1 MTHPPGLSPQRE
13 GTFDHQRCIS
23 YHVPMKTVS
32 KGKLKDQMLECFSD
46 VERTGEPLI
55 VTDHGREVL
64 EVRPVASKS
73 IVTAEEVVAW
83 YRTGSGPGV
92 VPEEAELLKSEPVE
106 DWEALRDDKGD
117 QW

>member
-1 MTHPPGLSPQRE
+1 
-13 GTFDHQRCIS
+13 
-23 YHVPMKTVS
+23 MKTVS
-32 KGKLKDQMLECFSD
+32 KGKLKDQMLECFNE
-46 VERTGEPLI
+46 VERTREPLI

-64 EVRPVASKS
+64 EVGPVASKC

-92 VPEEAELLKSEPVE
+92 VPKEAELLRAEPVE